1 MTEKKKLVTLIIG
14 NMKFDLPGCV
24 KMKKDILTQTYG
36 NKDVLG
42 SKHKGNKKGL
52 PQLSNK
58 GVDSVFGQIVAA
70 LVKHDYINKTEA
82 KEMLKK

>member
-24 KMKKDILTQTYG
+24 KMKKDILAQTYG

-58 GVDSVFGQIVAA
+58 GVDSVWKQIVTA
-70 LVKHDYINKTEA
+70 LHKEGYINVEA
-82 KEMLKK
+82 KKDMLKQ